1 MNDIRFGLI
10 GYKFMGKAH
19 SKALTEVPMFMDPPA
34 GIVKKVICGRD
45 PEWVAKSAKALGWQE
60 VETDWRNLVVRSDID
75 AIDITA
81 PSNFHKEIAIAAA

>member
-19 SKALTEVPMFMDPPA
+19 SKALTEIPMFMDPPA
-34 GIVKKVICGRD
+34 DIVKKVMCGRD
-45 PEWVAKSAKALGWQE
+45 AEWVAQSAKALGWQE
-60 VETDWRNLVVRSDID
+60 TETDWRKLVTREDID

-81 PSNFHKEIAIAAA
+81 PSN